1 LSDNPDGSTAGP
13 DVLLSLEEV
22 SGGYAGHAV
31 VSGVSLALRRGEIAC
46 IIGPNGAGKSTLVRC
61 VTRDAQLLGGRVW
74 LDGEDITRMPAERL
88 VGRGLGWVPQLQDVF
103 PALTV
108 RENLEMG
115 GYTLRASAVQTR
127 VAEVMELFPMLRTLT
142 TRPASRLSGGERKIL
157 ALGRAVMTRPAVML
171 LDEPT
176 ANLSPEMARVVLQD
190 YVRALAGAGVAVLLI
205 EQRAVE
211 AVGVADWVHV
221 MVGGRLRVSEPASAV
236 TGWEDIGRLFLGSE
250 GIA

>member
-1 LSDNPDGSTAGP
+1 
-13 DVLLSLEEV
+13 LSLEEV
-22 SGGYAGHAV
+22 SGGYAGHPV
-31 VSGVSLALRRGEIAC
+31 VREVSLGLRRGEIAC

-61 VTRDAQLLGGRVW
+61 VTGDAQLLGGRVW
-74 LDGEDITRMPAERL
+74 LDGVDITAVPADRL

-103 PALTV
+103 PTLTV

-115 GYTLRASAVQTR
+115 GYTLRAGAVHAR
-127 VAEVMELFPMLRTLT
+127 VAEVMDLFPMLTALA
-142 TRPASRLSGGERKIL
+142 TRLANRLSGGERKIL
-157 ALGRAVMTRPAVML
+157 ALGRAIMTRPGVML

-176 ANLSPEMARVVLQD
+176 AGLSPEMARVVLQD

-211 AVGVADWVHV
+211 AAAVADWVHV

-236 TGWEDIGRLFLGSE
+236 TGWDDIGRLFLGAE
-250 GIA
+250 GTA

>member
-1 LSDNPDGSTAGP
+1 LSDSRTTGSDA
-13 DVLLSLEEV
+13 LLSLEEV
-22 SGGYAGHAV
+22 SGGYAGHEV
-31 VSGVSLALRRGEIAC
+31 VSGVSLGLRRGEIAC

-74 LDGEDITRMPAERL
+74 LDGADITGVPADRL

-115 GYTLRASAVQTR
+115 GYTLRAGAVQAR
-127 VAEVMELFPMLRTLT
+127 VAEVMDLFPMLRALA
-142 TRPASRLSGGERKIL
+142 TRLASRLSGGERKIL
-157 ALGRAVMTRPAVML
+157 ALGRAIMTRPAVML

-176 ANLSPEMARVVLQD
+176 AGLSPEMARVVLQD

-211 AVGVADWVHV
+211 AAAVADWVHV
-221 MVGGRLRVSEPASAV
+221 MVSGRLRVSEPASAV
-236 TGWEDIGRLFLGSE
+236 TSWEDIGRLFLGAE
-250 GIA
+250 GIG

>member
-1 LSDNPDGSTAGP
+1 MAPTLRVENLTVRYGALVALERLSWSVEA
-13 DVLLSLEEV
+13 
-22 SGGYAGHAV
+22 
-31 VSGVSLALRRGEIAC
+31 GEILG

-61 VTRDAQLLGGRVW
+61 ITGDAQLLGGRVW
-74 LDGEDITRMPAERL
+74 LDGADITRVPADRL

-115 GYTLRASAVQTR
+115 GYTLRASAVQAR
-127 VAEVMELFPMLRTLT
+127 VAEVMELFPMLGTL
-142 TRPASRLSGGERKIL
+142 ASRLASRVSGGERKIL
-157 ALGRAVMTRPAVML
+157 ALGRAIMTRPAVML

-176 ANLSPEMARVVLQD
+176 ASLSPEMARVVLQD

-211 AVGVADWVHV
+211 AAGVADWVHV
-221 MVGGRLRVSEPASAV
+221 MVRGRLRVSEPASAI
-236 TGWEDIGRLFLGSE
+236 TGWEDIGRLFLGAE